1 MEGSSRDIK
10 DDPDLEVGPEPPKPT
25 VAGNGSGNPPSP
37 QTAAAALKKDR
48 ARVRFNS
55 NAAAN
60 PPPTSANPPS
70 TPQAPGVT
78 RPRPSLLRG
87 PSAEAVKTLSDAKDA
102 EDDSDPESKEAM
114 VAARER
120 ARIMADNIHNDSSA
134 IDRDSL
140 ESSAAGTP
148 GYDSPFSI
156 PLQDLTEAGTSK
168 DGFHKLPSEDKEGH
182 GLKDEAFKLVRA
194 HTQRFGPSASSGQ
207 DSPEDK
213 EGKGKGKQ
221 HEERTLTE
229 LNDGNFDGVLYDV
242 PAPEQYRGSVLSQLL
257 KLYKPPEP
265 SFKGTH
271 HRAASTSSVIS
282 DGTPTVQGTP
292 SGASTPRRKWYEAN
306 KSQDTLANLIEASSR
321 LANPTDAAGG
331 DKDKAKKN
339 GKKPQRPANR
349 RTQSA
354 NRLSGLWQ
362 QQEARIT
369 VHIAE
374 TLARQDYIIR
384 LCRALMLFG
393 APTHRLEEY
402 LSMTARVLE
411 IDGQFLYL
419 PGCMIISFDDKST
432 HTTEVRIVRTG
443 QGIDLGKL
451 KDVHLIYK
459 EVMHDVCGVEEA
471 TEKLENLMKR
481 KDKFHK
487 WLRVVMFGLMSA
499 TAAPF
504 SFGARLIDLP
514 LIFAFGCLIGVL
526 QLIVAPNSALYS
538 NVFEVSSTILVS
550 FLARTFGSIKKDGE
564 EIFCFGA
571 LAQGGIVMLLPGY
584 MVLCSALELQSR
596 AIVPGSIRIVYAVIY
611 SLLLGFG
618 ITVGAALYGLFNS
631 APSNTTT
638 CTDAMNPYYA
648 FIFVPPFVV
657 SLCIIY
663 QAKWRQMPVMVVV
676 SFAGYM
682 VNYWSA
688 QKFISSPQISST
700 LGAFAVGL
708 LANLYSRL
716 RHGVA
721 AAILIPAVFCQVP
734 GSLAS
739 TGGLLS
745 GLKVANSLTNATGEV
760 EGTSSVQFTAG
771 SNPDSLVF
779 SVAASMIQIAIG
791 IAVGLFMSSLLIYP
805 LGKRRSALFSF

>member
-10 DDPDLEVGPEPPKPT
+10 DDPDLELGPEPPKP
-25 VAGNGSGNPPSP
+25 VATASETQGPSSP
-37 QTAAAALKKDR
+37 VTAAAALRKDK

-60 PPPTSANPPS
+60 PPPTPANPPA
-70 TPQAPGVT
+70 TPQAPGVAK
-78 RPRPSLLRG
+78 PRPSLLRG
-87 PSAEAVKTLSDAKDA
+87 SSAEVVKTLKDT
-102 EDDSDPESKEAM
+102 DDESDPESKEAM

-140 ESSAAGTP
+140 ESSTVGTP
-148 GYDSPFSI
+148 GFDSPFGSSI
-156 PLQDLTEAGTSK
+156 PLQDLTESGSSK
-168 DGFHKLPSEDKEGH
+168 EGFQKLPSEDKEGH
-182 GLKDEAFKLVRA
+182 GLKEEAFKLVRS
-194 HTQRFGPSASSGQ
+194 HTQRFGPSASTDQ
-207 DSPEDK
+207 NSPED
-213 EGKGKGKQ
+213 KGKGKQ
-221 HEERTLTE
+221 AEERKLTE
-229 LNDGNFDGVLYDV
+229 LNDGNFDGVFDV

-292 SGASTPRRKWYEAN
+292 SGASTPRRKWYDAN

-321 LANPTDAAGG
+321 LANPNDAGG
-331 DKDKAKKN
+331 DKAKKN
-339 GKKPQRPANR
+339 GKKPQRPGNR
-349 RTQSA
+349 RTHSA

-374 TLARQDYIIR
+374 TLARQGYIIK
-384 LCRALMLFG
+384 LCRALMLYG

-459 EVMHDVCGVEEA
+459 EVMHDICGVEEA
-471 TEKLENLMKR
+471 TEKLENLMKG

-526 QLIVAPNSALYS
+526 QLVVAPNSALYS
-538 NVFEVSSTILVS
+538 NVFEVSSTIVVS
-550 FLARTFGSIKKDGE
+550 FLARTFGSIRKDGE

-631 APSNTTT
+631 EPSNTTT
-638 CTDAMNPYYA
+638 CPNAMNPYYG

-657 SLCIIY
+657 SLCVIY
-663 QAKWRQMPVMVVV
+663 QAKWRQMPVMVIV

-688 QKFISSPQISST
+688 QRFISSPQISST

-745 GLKVANSLTNATGEV
+745 GLQVANSLTNATGEIQ
-760 EGTSSVQFTAG
+760 GTSSVQLTQG
-771 SNPDSLVF
+771 SNPDNLVF

>member
-1 MEGSSRDIK
+1 MEGSSRDIQ
-10 DDPDLEVGPEPPKPT
+10 DEPDLEAGPEVSNPT
-25 VAGNGSGNPPSP
+25 AGNETPPSP
-37 QTAAAALKKDR
+37 KTEAAIKKEK

-60 PPPTSANPPS
+60 PPPISS
-70 TPQAPGVT
+70 TPPTQAPVSK
-78 RPRPSLLRG
+78 PRPSLLRG
-87 PSAEAVKTLSDAKDA
+87 SSAEAVKTLKEPDH
-102 EDDSDPESKEAM
+102 DSDPESKEAM

-120 ARIMADNIHNDSSA
+120 ARIMAANLHRDSSA

-140 ESSAAGTP
+140 ESSTGTA
-148 GYDSPFSI
+148 YDSPYGSSI
-156 PLQDLTEAGTSK
+156 PLQNLNEAGSSR
-168 DGFHKLPSEDKEGH
+168 DGFRKLPSEDKESH

-194 HTQRFGPSASSGQ
+194 HTQRFGPSSVSGQ
-207 DSPEDK
+207 ESPANKNTHRED
-213 EGKGKGKQ
+213 
-221 HEERTLTE
+221 RTTLTE
-229 LNDGNFDGVLYDV
+229 LNDGNYDGVLYDV
-242 PAPEQYRGSVLSQLL
+242 PPPEQYRGSVLSQLL

-271 HRAASTSSVIS
+271 HRAASTSSSVGDFS
-282 DGTPTVQGTP
+282 TPTVQGTP
-292 SGASTPRRKWYEAN
+292 SGASTPKRKWYDQN

-321 LANPTDAAGG
+321 LANPNEGEDS
-331 DKDKAKKN
+331 KKKN
-339 GKKPQRPANR
+339 GKKPTRPGHKRAP
-349 RTQSA
+349 SA

-362 QQEARIT
+362 QQESRIT
-369 VHIAE
+369 IHIAE

-419 PGCMIISFDDKST
+419 PGCMIVSFDDSST
-432 HTTEVRIVRTG
+432 HTTEVRIVRSA

-459 EVMHDVCGVEEA
+459 EVMHDVVGVEEA
-471 TEKLENLMKR
+471 TEKLDNLMKR
-481 KDKFHK
+481 KDKFHV
-487 WLRVVMFGLMSA
+487 WLRVLMFGLMSVCA
-499 TAAPF
+499 SPF

-514 LIFAFGCLIGVL
+514 LIFAFGCVIGVL

-538 NVFEVSSTILVS
+538 NVFEVSSTIIVS
-550 FLARTFGSIKKDGE
+550 FLARTFGSIEKGGE

-596 AIVPGSIRIVYAVIY
+596 AIVPGSIRIVYAIIY

-618 ITVGAALYGLFNS
+618 IMVGATLYGLFDS
-631 APSNTTT
+631 HPTSTTT
-638 CTDAMNPYYA
+638 CTNPMNPYYG
-648 FIFVPPFVV
+648 FIFVPPFVICM
-657 SLCIIY
+657 CIIN
-663 QAKWRQMPVMVVV
+663 QAKWRQMPVMVIV

-682 VNYWSA
+682 VNFWSG
-688 QKFISSPQISST
+688 QRFTNSPQISST

-708 LANLYSRL
+708 LANLYSRV

-745 GLKVANSLTNATGEV
+745 GLQQANAITNATGEIQ
-760 EGTSSVQFTAG
+760 GTSSVQLEQG
-771 SNPDSLVF
+771 SNPENLVF
-779 SVAASMIQIAIG
+779 SVGASMIQIAIG